1 MDYRNINIPME
12 KYHKYELRWQGWELN
27 VFELPIST
35 LRYRK
40 DQFEPPLHNMEILNP
55 FELPVSPLRYRKDQ
69 LEPPLH
75 NMEILNPFKKNH
87 GRKHI
92 AMQYLTALR

>member
-27 VFELPIST
+27 VFES
-35 LRYRK
+35 
-40 DQFEPPLHNMEILNP
+40 
-55 FELPVSPLRYRKDQ
+55 PVSPLRYRKDQ
-69 LEPPLH
+69 SEPPLH
-75 NMEILNPFKKNH
+75 NMEILKPFKKKH
-87 GRKHI
+87 GRKYI